1 MQVIRLD
8 FHAVS
13 GLVPVDIAAFPAP
26 EGENIAFP
34 GVGLGTQGLHDAAAV
49 GGPVAGVHIQMQGTQ
64 AEGTMIS

>member
-1 MQVIRLD
+1 M
-8 FHAVS
+8 
-13 GLVPVDIAAFPAP
+13 DIAAFPAP